1 MARNPNTPKNASFAT
16 PATKPVD
23 IAYRIKRL
31 GESVE
36 DAKKFLN
43 AIDVEAGGNAD
54 IHKAVAFHLS
64 ELEKLV
70 VAYDDARPLTRTERK
85 EG

>member
-1 MARNPNTPKNASFAT
+1 MARNPETPKGASFST

-36 DAKKFLN
+36 NAKMFLN
-43 AIDVEAGGNAD
+43 AIDPTAAGAED
-54 IHKAVAFHLS
+54 VHLAIAHHLDQ
-64 ELEKLV
+64 LERLV
-70 VAYDDARPLTRTERK
+70 VAYEAARPLTRTEK
-85 EG
+85 KGG

>member
-1 MARNPNTPKNASFAT
+1 MARNPHTPKNASFAV

-23 IAYRIKRL
+23 IAYRVKRL
-31 GESVE
+31 GESLE
-36 DAKKFLN
+36 DAKMFLN

-54 IHKAVAFHLS
+54 IHNAVTFHLS
-64 ELEKLV
+64 ELERLV
-70 VAYDDARPLTRTERK
+70 VAYDDARPRTRTERK